1 MEFRFDFDKSVQ
13 AASYLLHLEEG
24 RMSYLRL
31 LKLLYIAER
40 ELLAQTAAPLTGDI
54 YKAMEHGPVLSQVL
68 NLIKGMGTPS
78 PEWERFI
85 RRDGYAV
92 NLIGEPGRGR
102 LSGEVIDKLSEVSA
116 RYREKDHWDLKDL
129 THEFP
134 ESKKNVPGG
143 GSALIPLEDILEA
156 QGEGQE
162 ALDVIQEGDAIRQH
176 MTQIFGSRT
185 PKRPPEPTEPI
196 P

>member
-1 MEFRFDFDKSVQ
+1 MEFRFDFDKSLQ
-13 AASYLLHLEEG
+13 AAAYLLHLEKG
-24 RMSYLRL
+24 RMPSIRL

-40 ELLAQTAAPLTGDI
+40 ELLAQTASPLTGDI
-54 YKAMEHGPVLSQVL
+54 TKAMEHGPVLSQTL
-68 NLIKGMGTPS
+68 NLIKGMGTRS

-92 NLIGEPGRGR
+92 HLVGEPGRGR
-102 LSGEVIDKLSEVSA
+102 LSGEVIDKLAEVSA
-116 RYREKDHWDLKDL
+116 RYREKDHWELKDL

-134 ESKKNVPGG
+134 EWKKNFPGG

-162 ALDVIQEGDAIRQH
+162 TLDVIKEGEAIRQH
-176 MTQIFGSRT
+176 MTQIFGPRK
-185 PKRPPEPTEPI
+185 PKRPPEPAEPT